1 MTTDVR
7 TCTPDTSVV
16 DVARTMAEINAG
28 FVPVVDGGKV
38 VGVITDRDIVLRAVA
53 KGADPKTTYARD
65 CMTKPAVTVS
75 PDIDAREAADI
86 MAEKQIRRL
95 VVVEGGRVVGVV
107 ALGDIATVDVHVDE
121 AGRALS
127 DISEPARPGAH

>member
-7 TCTPDTSVV
+7 TCSPDTSIV

-28 FVPVVDGGKV
+28 FVPVVEGGKV

-53 KGADPKTTYARD
+53 KGADLKSTFVRD

-75 PDIDAREAADI
+75 PDIDAHEAADI
-86 MAEKQIRRL
+86 MAQKQIRRL
-95 VVVEGGRVVGVV
+95 VVVDGSRVVGVV
-107 ALGDIATVDVHVDE
+107 ALGDIATVDVHVNE